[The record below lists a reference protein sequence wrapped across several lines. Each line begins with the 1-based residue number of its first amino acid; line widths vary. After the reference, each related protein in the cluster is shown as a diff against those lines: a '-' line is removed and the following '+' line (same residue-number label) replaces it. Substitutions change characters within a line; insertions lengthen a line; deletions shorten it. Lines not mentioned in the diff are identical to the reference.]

1 MCTVQAL
8 WGQKDLDS
16 TWAST
21 SHLFHEPKQDLN
33 LHFLMY
39 KIQPYHLLVR
49 PSTVPAT

>member
-1 MCTVQAL
+1 MCAVQAL

-16 TWAST
+16 TCAST
-21 SHLFHEPKQDLN
+21 SRLPHEPEKDLN

-39 KIQPYHLLVR
+39 KIQPCPLLVR